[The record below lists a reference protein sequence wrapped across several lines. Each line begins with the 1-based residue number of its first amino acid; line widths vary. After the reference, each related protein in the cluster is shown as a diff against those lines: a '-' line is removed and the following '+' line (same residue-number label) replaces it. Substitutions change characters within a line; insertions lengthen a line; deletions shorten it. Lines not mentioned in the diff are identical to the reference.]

1 MSYSD
6 KLIEKRDAHLAS
18 AQTIVD
24 AAEAE
29 VRELTTEEDAEIAVA
44 LRSASELDDQIS
56 QHKDLEARNAKA
68 AEMRTQAGLTAPAV
82 VRSEARTYTRE
93 NRNNDFLAD
102 AFAAQFNNDY
112 SAKERI
118 QRHMQEERVERRDVT
133 SANFAGLVVPNFLT
147 ELAAPLARAGRPL
160 ADAARKHALPTS
172 GLTISISKVTTGS
185 STAVQTEG
193 AAVSETNMDDT
204 KLDIDIKTIA
214 GQQVVSRQ
222 ALERGTGVSDLVM
235 NDLLFGWNTTL
246 DAQVVAELLSSAGQS
261 VTYTDASPTVGE
273 LYPKMLDAV
282 QKVQTTY
289 FGQPNAIVMHPRRL
303 AFIMAALDTT
313 NRPLVVPV
321 PRSMNGVGAGSGAAY
336 GNSGY
341 EMFGLPIITD
351 ANVSTA
357 QGSGTNEDTIFI
369 GSLNELHLWEDGN
382 GAPMYLRFDQ
392 PKAAELDV
400 LCVVYGYAAYT
411 ANRYPNAWA
420 KIGGTGLVTPTF

>member
-18 AQTIVD
+18 AQTIVE

-29 VRELTTEEDAEIAVA
+29 VRELTPDEDAEIAVA
-44 LRSASELDDQIS
+44 LRSAAELDDQIS

-68 AEMRTQAGLTAPAV
+68 AEMRTQAGLNAPAV
-82 VRSEARTYTRE
+82 VRSEARTYSRD
-93 NRNNDFLAD
+93 NRSVDFLAD

-147 ELAAPLARAGRPL
+147 DLAAPLARAGRPL

-193 AAVSETNMDDT
+193 ASVSETNMDDT